1 MKFFIVDDDPDVL
14 ALASRLLTE
23 AGHEVVVRGS
33 SADALR
39 EILETPPDCVITDV
53 MMPGMDG
60 FELTRALR
68 ARPELAATKI
78 VILSAKSYDFDRRRA
93 KEMGAD
99 GYITKPINIET
110 FLQSIYDCV
119 SERIALHYWG
129 VHGTLPAPGPAYTR
143 YGGNTPCVSVAIS
156 GEPLYIFDC
165 GSGIKQL
172 SDHVMRGGA
181 ERFSGRI
188 FISHTHW
195 DHINTVPFFAPLYL
209 RGNQIE
215 IFGPYQG
222 DLTIGNAISAQM
234 ESVYFPVTIREFGA
248 RLVFRD
254 LREETLK
261 FGPVTIDTM
270 LLRHPGYCLGYK
282 LTCRG
287 RVICYITDNE
297 LYLPTNPAPRRA
309 LRAAARAVRA
319 RRRRPD
325 HRHHLPRPR
334 VPLQGGL
341 GPFLRQP
348 GRRPRGARR
357 GEAAAPLPP
366 RPGPDRRRHRPETG
380 RNAQG
385 TGAPRLESGLRSAC
399 RRVRTG
405 SLEDAHGKCRLAN
418 AAPSSSQLE
427 STSGV
432 RSFNPNDRIR

>member
-23 AGHEVVVRGS
+23 AGHEVVVRSS
-33 SADALR
+33 SAEALR

-68 ARPELAATKI
+68 ANPAMAATKI

-99 GYITKPINIET
+99 GYITKPINVEN
-110 FLQSIYDCV
+110 FLQSIYACV

-172 SDHVMRGGA
+172 SDRIMREAG

-195 DHINTVPFFAPLYL
+195 DHINTVPFFAPLYV

-254 LREETLK
+254 LREEKLK

-282 LTCRG
+282 LTSRG

-297 LYLPTNPAPRRA
+297 LYLPTNPRHDARYVQRLAQFVRGADVLITDTTYRDHEYPSKVDWGHSCVSQVA
-309 LRAAARAVRA
+309 DLAARAEVKQLHLFHHDPDQTDADIDLKLDETRKELA
-319 RRRRPD
+319 R
-325 HRHHLPRPR
+325 
-334 VPLQGGL
+334 L
-341 GPFLRQP
+341 GSKVVC
-348 GRRPRGARR
+348 
-357 GEAAAPLPP
+357 EAPA
-366 RPGPDRRRHRPETG
+366 E
-380 RNAQG
+380 
-385 TGAPRLESGLRSAC
+385 
-399 RRVRTG
+399 G
-405 SLEDAHGKCRLAN
+405 SELVL
-418 AAPSSSQLE
+418 
-427 STSGV
+427 
-432 RSFNPNDRIR
+432 

>member
-14 ALASRLLTE
+14 ALASRLLTA
-23 AGHEVVVRGS
+23 AGHEVVVRG
-33 SADALR
+33 AGGDAVR
-39 EILETPPDCVITDV
+39 EISDTLPDCVITDV

-68 ARPELAATKI
+68 AKPALAATKI

-110 FLQSIYDCV
+110 FLQSIHACV

-129 VHGTLPAPGPAYTR
+129 VHGTLPAPGPEYTR
-143 YGGNTPCVSVAIS
+143 YGGNTPCISVAVS

-172 SDHVMRGGA
+172 SDRIMRDTG

-195 DHINTVPFFAPLYL
+195 DHINTVPFFAPLYV

-248 RLVFRD
+248 RLMFRD
-254 LREETLK
+254 LREETLN
-261 FGPVTIDTM
+261 FGPVTITTM

-282 LTCRG
+282 LSCRG
-287 RVICYITDNE
+287 RTICYITDNE
-297 LYLPTNPAPRRA
+297 LYLPTNPRHDARYVQRLAQFVQGADVLITDTTYRDHEYPSKVDWGHSCVSQVA
-309 LRAAARAVRA
+309 DLAARAEVKRLHLFHHDPDQTDADIDLKLDETRRELA
-319 RRRRPD
+319 R
-325 HRHHLPRPR
+325 
-334 VPLQGGL
+334 L
-341 GPFLRQP
+341 GSKV
-348 GRRPRGARR
+348 
-357 GEAAAPLPP
+357 ECDAPA
-366 RPGPDRRRHRPETG
+366 E
-380 RNAQG
+380 G
-385 TGAPRLESGLRSAC
+385 TELVL
-399 RRVRTG
+399 
-405 SLEDAHGKCRLAN
+405 
-418 AAPSSSQLE
+418 
-427 STSGV
+427 
-432 RSFNPNDRIR
+432 

>member
-1 MKFFIVDDDPDVL
+1 
-14 ALASRLLTE
+14 
-23 AGHEVVVRGS
+23 
-33 SADALR
+33 
-39 EILETPPDCVITDV
+39 

-68 ARPELAATKI
+68 GKPELASTKI

-99 GYITKPINIET
+99 GYITKPINVET
-110 FLQSIYDCV
+110 FLQSIYASV
-119 SERIALHYWG
+119 SERVLLHYWG

-143 YGGNTPCVSVAIS
+143 YGGNTPCVSVEIS
-156 GEPLYIFDC
+156 GEPLYVFDC

-172 SDHVMRGGA
+172 SDRIMKGSG
-181 ERFSGRI
+181 ERFSARI

-254 LREETLK
+254 LREETLQ
-261 FGPVTIDTM
+261 FGQVRIDTM

-282 LTCRG
+282 LTCRK

-297 LYLPTNPAPRRA
+297 LYLPTD
-309 LRAAARAVRA
+309 LRHDARYVERLAAFVRGADVLITDTTYRDHEYPSKVDWGHSCVSQVADLAARAQVKRLHLFHHDPDQTDDDIDMKLAETRAELVR
-319 RRRRPD
+319 
-325 HRHHLPRPR
+325 
-334 VPLQGGL
+334 L
-341 GPFLRQP
+341 GSSVVC
-348 GRRPRGARR
+348 
-357 GEAAAPLPP
+357 EAPA
-366 RPGPDRRRHRPETG
+366 E
-380 RNAQG
+380 
-385 TGAPRLESGLRSAC
+385 
-399 RRVRTG
+399 G
-405 SLEDAHGKCRLAN
+405 SELVL
-418 AAPSSSQLE
+418 
-427 STSGV
+427 
-432 RSFNPNDRIR
+432 